1 MRSVHTLLQRAA
13 AELGWDGV
21 VVPDVAVLGQ
31 QVSAVVRLL
40 PDVHEWRTQNGWPPR
55 ADPSW
60 FRSWFEPEAHDRLPV
75 AAVELVGVL
84 VSESTTDRALQSC
97 GTLLTLAPCAVMLP
111 RSGESQA
118 WSYIELDYYG
128 IGVLVADE
136 SSAELMVP
144 PEDRS
149 PEFGPSL
156 FGRWLLE
163 VLYERVLKESHAPAE
178 TSSQS

>member
-1 MRSVHTLLQRAA
+1 MIATVK
-13 AELGWDGV
+13 
-21 VVPDVAVLGQ
+21 
-31 QVSAVVRLL
+31 
-40 PDVHEWRTQNGWPPR
+40 

-111 RSGESQA
+111 RSDASQA

-128 IGVLVADE
+128 IGVVVGDD
-136 SSAELMVP
+136 SVAELMVP

-149 PEFGPSL
+149 PDLDARQVPSL
-156 FGRWLLE
+156 LHRHPEHRRHRGPGTRHRPPALRPQRRAGARRPGRLL
-163 VLYERVLKESHAPAE
+163 LSRRRLPL
-178 TSSQS
+178 